1 MGTILTLEITLP
13 VKENILNNVFSQ
25 LLNRAHVILFI
36 LSDTNLLKTDLIM
49 QFTVWNLLYGIY
61 CMEFNCFLFM
71 IPCNCELVFF
81 SVPNY

>member
-36 LSDTNLLKTDLIM
+36 LSDPNLLKTDLIM
-49 QFTVWNLLYGIY
+49 QFTVWNS
-61 CMEFNCFLFM
+61 
-71 IPCNCELVFF
+71 
-81 SVPNY
+81 SVSYS